1 MAKCIVCAYARIG
14 KLYLNFL
21 KVLIIFEIFQVLII
35 ATDRASSDQ
44 DHISLS
50 SELNA
55 ITALLTIILGI
66 KKNRIDSSAVSLCHL
81 NRLHD
86 NPNINWSYSCSRLFH
101 QSQTL
106 AFKCRKS
113 IENGIKI
120 TWYGKRVQL
129 AYFHVQ
135 YLSMMVI

>member
-1 MAKCIVCAYARIG
+1 MAKCIVWAYARIG

-55 ITALLTIILGI
+55 ITETHYCLAY
-66 KKNRIDSSAVSLCHL
+66 NNFR
-81 NRLHD
+81 
-86 NPNINWSYSCSRLFH
+86 H
-101 QSQTL
+101 QEKQDR
-106 AFKCRKS
+106 FKCC
-113 IENGIKI
+113 
-120 TWYGKRVQL
+120 
-129 AYFHVQ
+129 
-135 YLSMMVI
+135 